1 MLFYLRI
8 FYDDMSSYAGGAKQE
23 VFHGEGK
30 HELKNG
36 SRDIEF
42 WVNER

>member
-8 FYDDMSSYAGGAKQE
+8 FYDDMSSYAGGAKQG

-42 WVNER
+42 WVNGR